1 MSAPRIT
8 VFGPHPVLTVT
19 VERRGTGDD
28 IHLHPGGQGVWV
40 SRMAAE
46 LGVHPVLCG
55 FVGGE
60 SGAVLRPL
68 LEALPGERRLV
79 SCAAESGCLVADR
92 RDGERRFVAAR
103 VAEPPARH
111 ELDDLVSITCAAALG
126 SRALVVCN
134 PFPGDSLP
142 LDIYGM
148 LVGDVR
154 DNGVPVVVDLSSPR
168 LDSALEGHPDV
179 VKLNDWELAEFVC
192 DSVEGMARRRRAAER
207 LLERGAGAVIVTRG
221 PDPALV
227 LRGDEAWELVPP
239 RFERGQREGCGDTM
253 TGALAA
259 GLARGLPWEEVLVL
273 GAAAGAANFLRHGLG
288 TGERAVVEELCERVE
303 LRPATFAI
311 P

>member
-1 MSAPRIT
+1 MSPPRVT

-28 IHLHPGGQGVWV
+28 VHLHPGGQGVWV

-46 LGVHPVLCG
+46 LGAHPVLCG
-55 FVGGE
+55 FAGGE
-60 SGAVLRPL
+60 TGAVLRPL
-68 LEALPGERRLV
+68 LDALPGERRLV
-79 SCAAESGCLVADR
+79 RCAAESGCMVADR
-92 RDGERRFVAAR
+92 RDGEGRLVAAR
-103 VAEPPARH
+103 LAEAPARH
-111 ELDDLVSITCAAALG
+111 ELDDLMSVTCAAALG
-126 SRALVVCN
+126 SRALAVCN
-134 PFPGDSLP
+134 PFPGDTLP
-142 LDIYGM
+142 LDVYGM
-148 LVGDVR
+148 LVADVR

-179 VKLNDWELAEFVC
+179 VKLNDWELAEYVY

-207 LLERGAGAVIVTRG
+207 LLEHGAGAVIVTRG

-259 GLARGLPWEEVLVL
+259 GLARGLPWEELLVL

-303 LRPATFAI
+303 LHQVQPA
-311 P
+311 